1 MCVGGRGILLCLRFI
16 TEQKLLITLILI
28 SCPPLSPPPPPLYCL
43 PDEWLWSA
51 KYPLLTLNCENNAHV
66 VVLTFPTLP
75 HLNRPGCGFHS
86 FQGKTHSGE
95 RGPCVHQT
103 DVEMAGNQ
111 SRSVVSLH
119 GCIEP
124 SRTTGTFNLKTNT
137 GWIPNGKKENSTLKT
152 KRAFSRSVMIWNTPE
167 VF

>member
-111 SRSVVSLH
+111 SRSVVRCTAASNRAGPPAH
-119 GCIEP
+119 STSKQTPAGFQTGKR
-124 SRTTGTFNLKTNT
+124 RTQH
-137 GWIPNGKKENSTLKT
+137 
-152 KRAFSRSVMIWNTPE
+152 
-167 VF
+167 